1 MGNIWFEEEEGQFL
15 EERYTLA
22 ISRVKEILQ
31 EQRVPADF
39 VSYFHETARFLL
51 LCDEVKTCLET
62 GVYDSD
68 PERMRTDNH
77 ALYQDILPEHY
88 DKSYANPAWA
98 CRKLGTEMGKLLCFL
113 YAQERGLIAYIFEGK
128 LEEAAAVRIRL
139 QAKHSAAS
147 ERRRWRQFAMPCT
160 GLRAT
165 TRT

>member
-1 MGNIWFEEEEGQFL
+1 MGNIWFEEEEGQLL

-88 DKSYANPAWA
+88 DKSYANPAWT
-98 CRKLGTEMGKLLCFL
+98 CRKLGTEM
-113 YAQERGLIAYIFEGK
+113 
-128 LEEAAAVRIRL
+128 VSS
-139 QAKHSAAS
+139 SAFS
-147 ERRRWRQFAMPCT
+147 MRRREA
-160 GLRAT
+160 
-165 TRT
+165 